1 MMLTDYRI
9 APANGG
15 KPKRVVI
22 FLHGV
27 GDSGSGGLLTI
38 GQMWQPAFPDCE
50 FVCPD
55 APFPYDMAPAD
66 FGGRQ
71 WFSLQSFAPEKILEG
86 VKAAAPI
93 LDSYI
98 DHVLETRGLAP
109 EKIALVGFS
118 QGTMMALYVAPRRAA
133 PVGCVL
139 GYSGALAGAETLAR
153 EKKSA
158 PPVFLAHGKL
168 DEVVPFA
175 AMAHAEHALKA
186 AGVSVTAL
194 ACPNLGHSIDDM
206 GIAAGLKFLQSH
218 LKS

>member
-9 APANGG
+9 PPANGG
-15 KPKRVVI
+15 KPNRAVI

-38 GQMWQPAFPDCE
+38 GQMWQRDFPDCE

-98 DHVLETRGLAP
+98 DHVLETRDLTP
-109 EKIALVGFS
+109 DKLALVGFS
-118 QGTMMALYVAPRRAA
+118 QGTMMALYAALRRPAA
-133 PVGCVL
+133 LSCVL
-139 GYSGALAGAETLAR
+139 GYSGALVGAETLAQ

-158 PPVFLAHGKL
+158 PPVLLVHGML
-168 DEVVPFA
+168 DEVVPFG
-175 AMAHAEHALKA
+175 AMELAERALKA
-186 AGVSVTAL
+186 AGVPVTVL
-194 ACPNLGHSIDDM
+194 AAPHLGHSIDDA
-206 GIAAGLKFLQSH
+206 GIAGGLKFLKTH
-218 LKS
+218 LHN